1 MGRPPPAAVASAKRP
16 RPLPI
21 KPVAPAKSRR
31 PAPVRPPR
39 PPSAEALPR
48 AALNSIE
55 ETRRQLGGT
64 SRSNVYKL
72 IGARKIRSVKIG
84 RRRFVVAASIDE
96 LIRRHAR

>member
-1 MGRPPPAAVASAKRP
+1 MAQPMAQPPGVRANRHELRAAATRARKP
-16 RPLPI
+16 PKLP
-21 KPVAPAKSRR
+21 KL
-31 PAPVRPPR
+31 PR
-39 PPSAEALPR
+39 PPGAEAVPR
-48 AALNSIE
+48 AALISIE

-84 RRRFVVAASIDE
+84 RRRFIVAASIDE